1 MSLTEFKELF
11 HVEQLKIFSK
21 SFFCAIVGHQNKGVF
36 MGKIIC
42 VVNQKGG
49 VGKTA
54 TAVNLAAA
62 LALSEKKTLIIDF
75 DPQGNATSGV
85 GASKQAFQYT
95 VYHLLIDQLDPAGLI
110 LPTDLPLLGIIPSDM
125 DLVGA
130 DIELVPMSQREK
142 VLKKRIEPLIPEFDY
157 IFLDCPPSLGLL
169 TVNALTAAH
178 SIIVPTQCEYY
189 ALEGLGK
196 LLTTIQIV
204 QRDLNPALY
213 VEGILLTMFDVRNN
227 LSAQVE
233 EEVRTHLKDLVFK
246 TVIPRNVRISESPS
260 HGLPVLLYDAH
271 SRGAQS
277 YLELANELLERE
289 NKNGRQ

>member
-1 MSLTEFKELF
+1 
-11 HVEQLKIFSK
+11 
-21 SFFCAIVGHQNKGVF
+21 

-85 GASKQAFQYT
+85 GANKRAFQYS

-130 DIELVPMSQREK
+130 DIELVPMSHREK
-142 VLKKRIEPLIPEFDY
+142 VLKKRIESLIPEFDY

-204 QRDLNPALY
+204 QRDLNPDLY
-213 VEGILLTMFDVRNN
+213 IEGILLTMFDVRNN

-260 HGLPVLLYDAH
+260 HGLSVLLYDAH

>member
-1 MSLTEFKELF
+1 
-11 HVEQLKIFSK
+11 
-21 SFFCAIVGHQNKGVF
+21 
-36 MGKIIC
+36 MGKIIA

-49 VGKTA
+49 VGKTT

-62 LALSEKKTLIIDF
+62 LAILDKKTLIIDF

-85 GASKQAFQYT
+85 GATKQPFENSIYQ
-95 VYHLLIDQLDPAGLI
+95 LLVDQVEPASLV
-110 LPTDLPLLGIIPSDM
+110 LSTDIPLLKIIPSNM

-130 DIELVPMSQREK
+130 DIELVPVPQREK
-142 VLKKRIEPLIPEFDY
+142 VLKQKIQPLIPEFDY

-178 SIIVPTQCEYY
+178 AIIVPTQCEYY

-196 LLTTIQIV
+196 LLATIQIV
-204 QRDLNPALY
+204 QKELNPSLI

-227 LSAQVE
+227 LSSQVE
-233 EEVRTHLKDLVFK
+233 EEVRTHLKELVFK
-246 TVIPRNVRISESPS
+246 TVIPRNVRVSESPS
-260 HGLPVLLYDAH
+260 HGIPVLLYDAQ

-277 YLELANELLERE
+277 YLELAKELLERE
-289 NKNGRQ
+289 GNYGKQP

>member
-1 MSLTEFKELF
+1 
-11 HVEQLKIFSK
+11 
-21 SFFCAIVGHQNKGVF
+21 

-62 LALSEKKTLIIDF
+62 LALSEKKTLLIDF

-85 GASKQAFQYT
+85 GANKQAFQHSI
-95 VYHLLIDQLDPAGLI
+95 YHLLVDQLDPADLI
-110 LPTDLPLLGIIPSDM
+110 LATDIPLLRIIPADM

-130 DIELVPMSQREK
+130 DIELVPLSHREK
-142 VLKKRIEPLIPEFDY
+142 VLKKKIESLIPEFDY
-157 IFLDCPPSLGLL
+157 IFVDCPPSLGLL

-196 LLTTIQIV
+196 LLTTIQII

-213 VEGILLTMFDVRNN
+213 VEGILLTMFDGRNN
-227 LSAQVE
+227 LSVQVE
-233 EEVRTHLKDLVFK
+233 EEVRTHLKELVFR

-260 HGLPVLLYDAH
+260 HGLPVLLYDSN

-277 YLELANELLERE
+277 YRELARELLERE
-289 NKNGRQ
+289 INHG

>member
-1 MSLTEFKELF
+1 
-11 HVEQLKIFSK
+11 
-21 SFFCAIVGHQNKGVF
+21 
-36 MGKIIC
+36 MGKLIC

-54 TAVNLAAA
+54 TAINLAAA
-62 LALSEKKTLIIDF
+62 LALAEKKTLIIDF

-85 GASKQAFQYT
+85 GANKQTFQHSI
-95 VYHLLIDQLDPAGLI
+95 YHLLVDQLDPADLI
-110 LPTDLPLLGIIPSDM
+110 LSTDLPFLKIIPSDM

-130 DIELVPMSQREK
+130 DIELVPLPQREK
-142 VLKKRIEPLIPEFDY
+142 VLKNKIGSIIPEFDY

-204 QRDLNPALY
+204 QRDLNPSLI
-213 VEGILLTMFDVRNN
+213 VEGILLTMFDGRNN
-227 LSAQVE
+227 LSGQVE
-233 EEVRTHLKDLVFK
+233 AEVRTHLKELVFK

-260 HGLPVLLYDAH
+260 HGLPVVLYDVN

-277 YLELANELLERE
+277 YLELAKELVERE
-289 NKNGRQ
+289 KKNG

>member
-1 MSLTEFKELF
+1 
-11 HVEQLKIFSK
+11 
-21 SFFCAIVGHQNKGVF
+21 

-62 LALSEKKTLIIDF
+62 LALSEKKTLLIDF

-85 GASKQAFQYT
+85 GANRKEFQYSI
-95 VYHLLIDQLDPAGLI
+95 YHLLIDQLEPASLI
-110 LPTDLPLLGIIPSDM
+110 LPTDIPLLKIIPADM

-130 DIELVPMSQREK
+130 DIELVTMSQREK
-142 VLKKRIEPLIPEFDY
+142 VLKKKIEPLISEFDY
-157 IFLDCPPSLGLL
+157 LFLDCPPSLGLL
-169 TVNALTAAH
+169 TVNALTAAQAV
-178 SIIVPTQCEYY
+178 IVPTQCEYY

-196 LLTTIQIV
+196 LLTTIQMV
-204 QRDLNPALY
+204 QKDLNPGLS
-213 VEGILLTMFDVRNN
+213 VEGILLTMFDARNN
-227 LSAQVE
+227 LSSQVE
-233 EEVRTHLKDLVFK
+233 TEVRTHLKELVFK

-260 HGLPVLLYDAH
+260 HGLPVLLYDEH

-277 YLELANELLERE
+277 YLELARELLERE
-289 NKNGRQ
+289 MKNG

>member
-1 MSLTEFKELF
+1 
-11 HVEQLKIFSK
+11 
-21 SFFCAIVGHQNKGVF
+21 
-36 MGKIIC
+36 MGKLIC

-54 TAVNLAAA
+54 TAINLAASLA
-62 LALSEKKTLIIDF
+62 LAEKKTLIIDF

-85 GASKQAFQYT
+85 GANKQTFQHSI
-95 VYHLLIDQLDPAGLI
+95 YHLLVDQLDPADLI
-110 LPTDLPLLGIIPSDM
+110 LSTDLPFLKIIPSDM

-130 DIELVPMSQREK
+130 DIELVPLPQREK
-142 VLKKRIEPLIPEFDY
+142 VLKNKIGSIIPEFDY

-169 TVNALTAAH
+169 TVNALTAAQ

-204 QRDLNPALY
+204 QRDLNPALV
-213 VEGILLTMFDVRNN
+213 VEGILLTMFDARNN
-227 LSAQVE
+227 LSGQVE
-233 EEVRTHLKDLVFK
+233 AEVRTHLKELVFK

-260 HGLPVLLYDAH
+260 HGLPVVLYDVN

-277 YLELANELLERE
+277 YLELAKELMERE
-289 NKNGRQ
+289 SKHG

>member
-1 MSLTEFKELF
+1 
-11 HVEQLKIFSK
+11 
-21 SFFCAIVGHQNKGVF
+21 
-36 MGKIIC
+36 MGKIIA

-54 TAVNLAAA
+54 TVINLAAA
-62 LALSEKKTLIIDF
+62 LALLEKRTLVIDF

-85 GASKQAFQYT
+85 GANKQAFEYSI
-95 VYHLLIDQLDPAGLI
+95 YNLLIDQLEPASLV
-110 LPTDLPLLGIIPSDM
+110 LSTDIPLLKIIPADM

-130 DIELVPMSQREK
+130 DIELVPMPQREK
-142 VLKKRIEPLIPEFDY
+142 VLRQKIQPLIPQFDY

-178 SIIVPTQCEYY
+178 AIIVPTQCEYY
-189 ALEGLGK
+189 AMEGLGK

-204 QRDLNPALY
+204 QKDLNPSLI
-213 VEGILLTMFDVRNN
+213 VDGILLTMFDVRNN
-227 LSAQVE
+227 LSSQVE
-233 EEVRTHLKDLVFK
+233 QEVRTHLKELVFK

-260 HGLPVLLYDAH
+260 HGIPVLLYDPQ

-277 YLELANELLERE
+277 YMELAKEFLERE
-289 NKNGRQ
+289 MNHGRRKEFQS

>member
-1 MSLTEFKELF
+1 
-11 HVEQLKIFSK
+11 
-21 SFFCAIVGHQNKGVF
+21 
-36 MGKIIC
+36 MGKLIC

-54 TAVNLAAA
+54 TAINLAAA
-62 LALSEKKTLIIDF
+62 LALVEKKTLIIDF

-85 GASKQAFQYT
+85 GANKQTFQHSI
-95 VYHLLIDQLDPAGLI
+95 YHLLVDQLDPADLI
-110 LPTDLPLLGIIPSDM
+110 LSTDLPFLKIIPSDM

-130 DIELVPMSQREK
+130 DIELVPLPQREK
-142 VLKKRIEPLIPEFDY
+142 VLKNKIGSIIPEFDY

-204 QRDLNPALY
+204 QRDLNPSLI
-213 VEGILLTMFDVRNN
+213 VEGILLTMFDGRNN
-227 LSAQVE
+227 LSGQVE
-233 EEVRTHLKDLVFK
+233 AEVRTHLKELVFK

-260 HGLPVLLYDAH
+260 HGLPVVLYDVN

-277 YLELANELLERE
+277 YLELAKELVERE
-289 NKNGRQ
+289 KKNG

>member
-1 MSLTEFKELF
+1 
-11 HVEQLKIFSK
+11 
-21 SFFCAIVGHQNKGVF
+21 

-62 LALSEKKTLIIDF
+62 LSISGKKTLIVDF

-85 GASKQAFQYT
+85 GANKKDFHYS
-95 VYHLLIDQLDPAGLI
+95 VYHLLINQINPDEVI
-110 LPTDLPLLGIIPSDM
+110 LPTDIPQLKIIPSNM

-130 DIELVPMSQREK
+130 DIELVPMVEREK
-142 VLKKRIEPLIPEFDY
+142 ILKKRLDPLISRFDY

-169 TVNALTAAH
+169 TVNALTSAH

-189 ALEGLGK
+189 ALEGLGS
-196 LLTTIQIV
+196 LLSTVQIV
-204 QRDLNPALY
+204 QKDLNPKLA
-213 VEGILLTMFDVRNN
+213 VEGILLTMFDGRNN
-227 LSAQVE
+227 LSSQVE
-233 EEVRTHLKDLVFK
+233 NEVRTHLKELVFK

-260 HGLPVLLYDAH
+260 HGLPVLLYDIH

-277 YLELANELLERE
+277 YMDLAKEILEKEA
-289 NKNGRQ
+289 

>member
-1 MSLTEFKELF
+1 
-11 HVEQLKIFSK
+11 
-21 SFFCAIVGHQNKGVF
+21 

-62 LALSEKKTLIIDF
+62 LSISGKKTLIVDF

-85 GASKQAFQYT
+85 GANKNDFHYS
-95 VYHLLIDQLDPAGLI
+95 VYHLLINQINPDEVI
-110 LPTDLPLLGIIPSDM
+110 LPTDIPQLKIIPSNM

-130 DIELVPMSQREK
+130 DIELVPMVEREK
-142 VLKKRIEPLIPEFDY
+142 ILKKRLDPLISRFDY

-169 TVNALTAAH
+169 TVNALTSAH

-189 ALEGLGK
+189 ALEGLGS
-196 LLTTIQIV
+196 LLSTVQIV
-204 QRDLNPALY
+204 QKDLNPKLA
-213 VEGILLTMFDVRNN
+213 VEGILLTMFDGRNN
-227 LSAQVE
+227 LSSQVE
-233 EEVRTHLKDLVFK
+233 NEVRTHLKELVFK

-260 HGLPVLLYDAH
+260 HGLPVLLYDIH

-277 YLELANELLERE
+277 YMDLAKEILEKEA
-289 NKNGRQ
+289 